1 MLFHYIIRLLGRFL
15 WIRCDYEQ
23 PPQPGWYEV
32 IDPAESVNV
41 IAKFDEQET
50 WAFPDY
56 LGTAEIYPTHW
67 KYQTRGPKGE
77 FRI

>member
-23 PPQPGWYEV
+23 PPQPGVYEV
-32 IDPAESVNV
+32 LVREYTTNI
-41 IAKFDEQET
+41 IARYDGSG
-50 WAFPDY
+50 WRNGY
-56 LGTAEIYPTHW
+56 GISRVHPTHW

-77 FRI
+77 FGI